1 MTPTLP
7 ELLMGNFLCLIDP
20 PPPEAMGEFMQGR
33 VAVTAMIALLGAQEA
48 ERGIE
53 ARLWENSAIR
63 AVLSRSALD
72 YGERFKDASKGHDTD
87 FSLGKLDAANAR
99 LRRELIAL
107 HEMVENRADTKL
119 HKEIIALYVKMAEA
133 RRLDL
138 PPLPGG

>member
-1 MTPTLP
+1 MTPTAP

-20 PPPEAMGEFMQGR
+20 PPPEAMGEFMQGK
-33 VAVTAMIALLGAQEA
+33 VAVTAMISLLAAQEA

-87 FSLGKLDAANAR
+87 FTLARLDAVNAR
-99 LRRELIAL
+99 LRRTL
-107 HEMVENRADTKL
+107 HFIDPWPNNRAFRTAGL
-119 HKEIIALYVKMAEA
+119 MAC
-133 RRLDL
+133 L
-138 PPLPGG
+138 GGSLC

>member
-1 MTPTLP
+1 MTPTAP

-33 VAVTAMIALLGAQEA
+33 VAVTAMIALLAAQEA

-53 ARLWENSAIR
+53 ARLWENSATR
-63 AVLSRSALD
+63 AVLSRTAPD

-87 FSLGKLDAANAR
+87 FSLSRLDAANAR
-99 LRRELIAL
+99 LRRELIVL
-107 HEMVENRADTKL
+107 HEMAESRADTKL
-119 HKEIIALYVKMAEA
+119 HKEIITLYVKMAEA

>member
-1 MTPTLP
+1 MTPTAP

-20 PPPEAMGEFMQGR
+20 PPPEAMGEFMQGK
-33 VAVTAMIALLGAQEA
+33 VAVTAMISLLAAQEA
-48 ERGIE
+48 ERGVE

-87 FSLGKLDAANAR
+87 FNLAKLDAVNAR
-99 LRRELIAL
+99 LRRELISL
-107 HEMVENRADTKL
+107 HEMAENRGDTKL
-119 HKEIIALYVKMAEA
+119 HKEIIALYVQMAHM

-138 PPLPGG
+138 PPLPGS

>member
-1 MTPTLP
+1 MTPTAP

-20 PPPEAMGEFMQGR
+20 PPPEAMGEFMQGK
-33 VAVTAMIALLGAQEA
+33 VAVTAMISLLAAQEA
-48 ERGIE
+48 ERGVE

-87 FSLGKLDAANAR
+87 FNLAKLDAVNAR
-99 LRRELIAL
+99 LRRELISL
-107 HEMVENRADTKL
+107 HEMAENRADTKL
-119 HKEIIALYVKMAEA
+119 HKEIIALYVQMAHM

-138 PPLPGG
+138 PPLPGS

>member
-1 MTPTLP
+1 MTPTAP

-20 PPPEAMGEFMQGR
+20 PPPEAMGEFMQGK
-33 VAVTAMIALLGAQEA
+33 VAVTAMISLLAAQEA

-87 FSLGKLDAANAR
+87 FNLAKLDAVNAR
-99 LRRELIAL
+99 LRRELIVL
-107 HEMVENRADTKL
+107 HEMAENRADTKL
-119 HKEIIALYVKMAEA
+119 HKEIIALYVKMAHM

-138 PPLPGG
+138 PPLPGS

>member
-1 MTPTLP
+1 MTPTVP
-7 ELLMGNFLCLIDP
+7 DLLLGNFLCLIDP
-20 PPPEAMGEFMQGR
+20 PPPESMGEFMVGR
-33 VAVTAMIALLGAQEA
+33 VAVTGMISLLAAQEA

-63 AVLSRSALD
+63 AVLSKSAID
-72 YGERFKDASKGHDTD
+72 YGERFREASRKHDENFNLTV
-87 FSLGKLDAANAR
+87 LDAANAK

-107 HEMVENRADTKL
+107 HEMAENKGDTKL

-138 PPLPGG
+138 PPLPGS

>member
-1 MTPTLP
+1 MTPTAP

-20 PPPEAMGEFMQGR
+20 PPPEAMGEFLAGR
-33 VAVTAMIALLGAQEA
+33 VAITGLISLLAAQEA

-72 YGERFKDASKGHDTD
+72 YGERFRDASRGHDTD
-87 FSLGKLDAANAR
+87 FTLTALDKANAA
-99 LRRELIAL
+99 LRRHLISL
-107 HEMVENRADTKL
+107 HEMAENKGDTKL
-119 HKEIIALYVKMAEA
+119 HQEIIALYVKMAEA

>member
-1 MTPTLP
+1 MTPTAP

-20 PPPEAMGEFMQGR
+20 PPPEAMGEFMQGK
-33 VAVTAMIALLGAQEA
+33 VAVTAMISLLAAQEA
-48 ERGIE
+48 ERGVE

-87 FSLGKLDAANAR
+87 FNLAKLDAVNAR
-99 LRRELIAL
+99 LRRELISL
-107 HEMVENRADTKL
+107 HEMAENRGDTKL
-119 HKEIIALYVKMAEA
+119 HKEIIALYVQMAYM

-138 PPLPGG
+138 PPLPGR

>member
-1 MTPTLP
+1 MTPTAP

-20 PPPEAMGEFMQGR
+20 PPPEAMGEFMQGK
-33 VAVTAMIALLGAQEA
+33 VAVTAMISLLAAQEA
-48 ERGIE
+48 ERGVE

-87 FSLGKLDAANAR
+87 FNLARLDAVNAR
-99 LRRELIAL
+99 LRRELISL
-107 HEMVENRADTKL
+107 HEMAEIRADTKL
-119 HKEIIALYVKMAEA
+119 HKEIIALYVKMAHM

-138 PPLPGG
+138 PPLPGS

>member
-1 MTPTLP
+1 MSMI
-7 ELLMGNFLCLIDP
+7 EP
-20 PPPEAMGEFMQGR
+20 PPPESMGEFMAGK
-33 VAVTAMIALLGAQEA
+33 VAVTAMISLLAAQEA

-63 AVLSRSALD
+63 SVLSRSWLD
-72 YGERFKDASKGHDTD
+72 YGERFKAASKGHDSD
-87 FSLGKLDAANAR
+87 FTLAKLDAANAT

-107 HEMVENRADTKL
+107 HELAESREDTTL

>member
-1 MTPTLP
+1 MTPTAP
-7 ELLMGNFLCLIDP
+7 ELLIGNFLTLIDP
-20 PPPEAMGEFMQGR
+20 PPPEAMGEFMQGK
-33 VAVTAMIALLGAQEA
+33 VAVTAMISLLAAQEA

-87 FSLGKLDAANAR
+87 FNLARLDAVNAR
-99 LRRELIAL
+99 LRRELISL
-107 HEMVENRADTKL
+107 HEMAENRADTKL
-119 HKEIIALYVKMAEA
+119 HKEIIALYVQMAYM

-138 PPLPGG
+138 PPLPGS

>member
-1 MTPTLP
+1 MTPTVP

-20 PPPEAMGEFMQGR
+20 PPPEAMGEFMQGK
-33 VAVTAMIALLGAQEA
+33 VAVTAMISLLAAQEA

-72 YGERFKDASKGHDTD
+72 YGERFKEASKGHDTD
-87 FSLGKLDAANAR
+87 FNLMKLDAANAK
-99 LRRELIAL
+99 LRGELIAL
-107 HEMVENRADTKL
+107 HEMAENRGDTKL

-138 PPLPGG
+138 PPLPGS

>member
-1 MTPTLP
+1 MTPTAP

-20 PPPEAMGEFMQGR
+20 PPPEAMGEFMQGK
-33 VAVTAMIALLGAQEA
+33 VAVTAMISLLAAQEA

-87 FSLGKLDAANAR
+87 FNLAKLDAVNAR
-99 LRRELIAL
+99 LRRELISL
-107 HEMVENRADTKL
+107 HEMAENRGDTKL
-119 HKEIIALYVKMAEA
+119 HKEIIALYVQMAHM

-138 PPLPGG
+138 PPLPGT

>member
-1 MTPTLP
+1 MTPTAP

-20 PPPEAMGEFMQGR
+20 PPPEAMGEFMQGK
-33 VAVTAMIALLGAQEA
+33 VAVTAMISLLAAQEA
-48 ERGIE
+48 ERGVE

-87 FSLGKLDAANAR
+87 FNLAKLDAANAR
-99 LRRELIAL
+99 LRRELISL
-107 HEMVENRADTKL
+107 HEMVENRGDTKL
-119 HKEIIALYVKMAEA
+119 HREIVALYVQMAHM

-138 PPLPGG
+138 PPLPGS